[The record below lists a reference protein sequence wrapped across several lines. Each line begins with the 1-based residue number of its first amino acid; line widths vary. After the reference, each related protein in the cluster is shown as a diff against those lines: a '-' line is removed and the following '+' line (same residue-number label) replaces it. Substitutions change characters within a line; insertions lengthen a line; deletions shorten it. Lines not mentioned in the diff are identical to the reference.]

1 MFYEDHSKS
10 TWPASKS
17 YENVRTAAEDLLIS
31 AKLNFFFSFPAWS
44 HQSFLV
50 MYQTDK
56 PVVLYIYQDIQKID
70 EVACKAWYVNKCDSI
85 SKLKNVPL
93 NNKKFYEN

>member
-1 MFYEDHSKS
+1 MTCFQKLWECKDCC
-10 TWPASKS
+10 W
-17 YENVRTAAEDLLIS
+17 RS
-31 AKLNFFFSFPAWS
+31 ANICKVELFVSFPAWS